1 MKSVLVVDDSE
12 ITRSFIKSAI
22 EDIGD
27 IEISEASS
35 GFEALKVLPVN
46 SFDLVMVDI
55 NMPDI
60 NGLELINFIKKDD
73 KYRGIPVIIVSTESS
88 EEDRQR
94 GMSLGA
100 FAYLIKPF
108 EAEELGAVVKKALG
122 I

>member
-12 ITRSFIKSAI
+12 ITRSFIRSAI

-35 GFEALKVLPVN
+35 GFEALKVLPAN

-60 NGLELINFIKKDD
+60 NGLELINFIKKDN
-73 KYRGIPVIIVSTESS
+73 KYRDIQVIIVSTESS
-88 EEDRQR
+88 EEDRKR

-100 FAYLIKPF
+100 FAYLTKPVKT
-108 EAEELGAVVKKALG
+108 EELEAVVKKALG